1 MSQPATKNPV
11 IRDQDEPRAGDIT
24 VPMWLVLI
32 FGLLLFC
39 SQLYL
44 SDNSGEF
51 DSTVFAPY
59 HTYDEVDRANPKGEG
74 DIMFAM
80 GKDVF
85 DKTCAACHQPTGL
98 GKEGVAPPLAGSE
111 WVLAAAPDRI
121 THIVLNG
128 LSGPI
133 SVKGKDYNLAMPPWK
148 DVYDDKHLAAVLT
161 YIRDPR
167 AFGNKAPAVK
177 PEQMA
182 AARKDVHPLPMS
194 VPELMKL
201 PGQ

>member
-1 MSQPATKNPV
+1 MSQNATKSPV
-11 IRDQDEPRAGDIT
+11 IRDQEEPRAGDIT
-24 VPMWLVLI
+24 VPLWLVLV
-32 FGLLLFC
+32 FGALFYGC
-39 SQLYL
+39 QLYL
-44 SDNSGEF
+44 GEYGGGF
-51 DSTVFAPY
+51 DQQVYAPF
-59 HTYDEVDRANPKGEG
+59 TSADAVTNANPRTAG
-74 DIMFAM
+74 DELFVM
-80 GKDVF
+80 GQDVF
-85 DKTCAACHQPTGL
+85 NKTCAACHQPSGL
-98 GKEGVAPPLAGSE
+98 GKDGVAPPLVGSE

-121 THIVLNG
+121 EHIVMNG

-133 SVKGKDYNLAMPPWK
+133 TVKGKEYNLAMPPWK

-182 AARKDVHPLPMS
+182 AVRKEVHPAPMS
-194 VPELMKL
+194 APELMKM